1 MAETNFLSPKQAGE
15 QLGLR
20 YGQVMRRIRS
30 GKIAATK
37 IDWGWVI
44 TQDEVD
50 RLKGGQRETRK
61 IST

>member
-1 MAETNFLSPKQAGE
+1 MEEKILFSPKQVAQE
-15 QLGLR
+15 LGLR

-30 GKIAATK
+30 NKIEAIK

-44 TQDEVD
+44 TQEEVD
-50 RLKGGQRETRK
+50 RLKGEAHASRE

>member
-1 MAETNFLSPKQAGE
+1 MKEKILLSPRQVAKE
-15 QLGLR
+15 LDLR

-30 GKIAATK
+30 GKIEATK

-44 TQDEVD
+44 TQEELDK
-50 RLKGGQRETRK
+50 LKGAPNAGRE